1 MLRLEANLSAALG
14 GTRARVRS
22 AWQPV
27 ALVALAAALAWLF
40 AHRVLGHSQPFF
52 APIAAAISLSTSR
65 IQRSRRIV
73 QMVVGVLLGIGVAEV
88 LAAALGTSTA
98 ALALIVFVTMTIA
111 VLAGAGFFGQGM
123 MFANQAAASAILVV
137 TLHRH
142 GTGSERAIDAVV
154 GGAAALVLG
163 VLMFPAEPLSMLRD
177 AERAVLASLVAALRR
192 IPEVRSGGERSDGE
206 WTLEVGYTVHQRLA
220 ELARARSTARANV
233 RIAPRRWSLR
243 APVDAEI
250 DRLGRLD
257 LLANTVLGLVRAAT
271 AEADPLP
278 QTLQHHLEEL
288 TRGLARLAESE
299 QPWPTEVREDVEAI
313 ARRASD
319 YARQASGEGAA
330 TTSAILG
337 AAATDLLR
345 VLIVPAEAEPIHRGP
360 VSGRVSTGERR
371 SSLPRRLQRPSR
383 RS

>member
-1 MLRLEANLSAALG
+1 MPPLETNLSAALG
-14 GTRARVRS
+14 GSRSRLRS

-27 ALVALAAALAWLF
+27 ALAAVAAALAWLF
-40 AHRVLGHSQPFF
+40 ARRVLGHSQPFF
-52 APIAAAISLSTSR
+52 APIAAAISISTSR

-88 LAAALGTSTA
+88 LTAALGTSTS
-98 ALALIVFVTMTIA
+98 ALALIVFVTMTLA

-163 VLMFPAEPLSMLRD
+163 VLLFPAEPMSMLRD

-192 IPEVRSGGERSDGE
+192 IPEVRAGGEGSDGE
-206 WTLEVGYTVHQRLA
+206 WTLAMGYAVHQRLA

-243 APVDAEI
+243 AAADAET
-250 DRLGRLD
+250 DRLGGS
-257 LLANTVLGLVRAAT
+257 TCS
-271 AEADPLP
+271 
-278 QTLQHHLEEL
+278 QT
-288 TRGLARLAESE
+288 
-299 QPWPTEVREDVEAI
+299 PC
-313 ARRASD
+313 SD
-319 YARQASGEGAA
+319 SY
-330 TTSAILG
+330 
-337 AAATDLLR
+337 
-345 VLIVPAEAEPIHRGP
+345 
-360 VSGRVSTGERR
+360 ERR
-371 SSLPRRLQRPSR
+371 PPRPSR
-383 RS
+383 CPRSFSITSTSSPVGSRAWLTPRSRGRSRFARRFRP